1 MINRRSLLE
10 GIKNQFYILEWLP
23 DYQKQDFLADLKSGI
38 TVGMIEVPQ
47 VMAYAVIAG
56 LSPIYGLYGSLIRL
70 LIYPLFGSSR
80 NLALGVVGIDM
91 NHIASGAGMIAERGI
106 QKYVSVVLLLTL
118 LAGVVHIAFSLL
130 RMGFIVKLLSRPVI
144 HRFMA

>member
-56 LSPIYGLYGSLIRL
+56 LSPIYGLYGSLIPL
-70 LIYPLFGSSR
+70 LIRSEERRVGKECLFQVR
-80 NLALGVVGIDM
+80 C
-91 NHIASGAGMIAERGI
+91 
-106 QKYVSVVLLLTL
+106 YVDIECGT
-118 LAGVVHIAFSLL
+118 
-130 RMGFIVKLLSRPVI
+130 R
-144 HRFMA
+144 

>member
-56 LSPIYGLYGSLIRL
+56 LSPIYGLYGSLIPL
-70 LIYPLFGSSR
+70 LIYPLFGTVLTSYALPSFSSSCTVS
-80 NLALGVVGIDM
+80 LANFFLFLM
-91 NHIASGAGMIAERGI
+91 YRS
-106 QKYVSVVLLLTL
+106 LTL
-118 LAGVVHIAFSLL
+118 WTGLDSFMITFRTVTFLFSSD
-130 RMGFIVKLLSRPVI
+130 FAI
-144 HRFMA
+144 